1 ETRADELAG
10 WRHMLTRTPV
20 AGYTGC
26 SAAMAETDL
35 RDSTAR
41 LALPTLVLAGS
52 EDGSTPPDLVRE
64 TAESIAGARFEVIR
78 GAGHIPCVETP
89 ETMAALIA
97 AFLEE
102 NAIV

>member
-1 ETRADELAG
+1 
-10 WRHMLTRTPV
+10 
-20 AGYTGC
+20 C